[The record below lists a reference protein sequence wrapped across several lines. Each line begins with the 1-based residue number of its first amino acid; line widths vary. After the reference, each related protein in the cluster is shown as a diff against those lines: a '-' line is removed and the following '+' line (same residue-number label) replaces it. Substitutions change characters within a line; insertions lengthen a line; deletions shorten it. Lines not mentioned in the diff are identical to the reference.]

1 MKALELDSEALRG
14 LLLAVAADLTRHSE
28 EIRELDAKVGDG
40 DLGVTVELMSKA
52 LIEFAESS
60 PETDIGRLLMQC
72 GMAVNR
78 ANPSTFGT
86 IVASGL
92 MGGGKAVAGKA
103 SADIADWVAISEG
116 AIESIKSRGKAS
128 VGDKTLLDALVPA
141 VEALKAE
148 WGKGS
153 DERTAMRAAARA
165 AEEGMKA
172 TVGMIAKCG
181 KARAFQE
188 KSVGV
193 QDGGATAMHYMWKAA
208 AEYIGKGGAWG

>member
-1 MKALELDSEALRG
+1 MKALTLDSKALRG
-14 LLLAVAADLTRHSE
+14 LLLAVAPALAEHAE
-28 EIRELDAKVGDG
+28 EIRELDAKMGDG
-40 DLGVTVELMSKA
+40 DLGVTVGLMAKA

-60 PETDIGRLLMQC
+60 AEADIGRLLMQC

-86 IVASGL
+86 IIASGF
-92 MGGGKAVAGKA
+92 MGGGKVVMGKT
-103 SADIADWVAISEG
+103 SVDIADWVAIGE
-116 AIESIKSRGKAS
+116 AAVESIKSRGKAS

-148 WGKGS
+148 WGKS
-153 DERTAMRAAARA
+153 SEERAAVWAAVRA
-165 AEEGMKA
+165 AEEGMRA
-172 TVGMIAKCG
+172 TTSMVAKCG

-193 QDGGATAMHYMWKAA
+193 QDGGATAVYYMLKAVG
-208 AEYIGKGGAWG
+208 EYIDTL

>member
-1 MKALELDSEALRG
+1 VKALALDHKALLG
-14 LLLAVAADLTRHSE
+14 LLGAMAAGLAGHSE

-40 DLGVTVELMSKA
+40 DLGVTVGLMAKA

-60 PETDIGRLLMQC
+60 RETDVGRLLAQC

-86 IVASGL
+86 IMASGF
-92 MGGGKAVAGKA
+92 MGGGKAVVGKTC
-103 SADIADWVAISEG
+103 IELEDWVAIGEG
-116 AIESIKSRGKAS
+116 AVESIKSRGKAS

-148 WGKGS
+148 RDKGS
-153 DERTAMRAAARA
+153 DERVAMWAAAQA

-172 TVGMIAKCG
+172 TVGMVAKCG

-193 QDGGATAMHYMWKAA
+193 QDGGATAVYYMLRAA
-208 AEYIGKGGAWG
+208 AEHIDTL